1 MSNNINRVTITGNLT
16 RDPELRA
23 LPSGLGV
30 CNLRIACSTR
40 RKNVSTGEWGDT
52 PNYFDVTVWGAQGES
67 ASRFLKRGR
76 AVAVDGRLEWR
87 EWEAADGKR
96 RQAVG
101 IVADVVQ
108 FLGSP
113 AAASGSDPA
122 AAGEGDGDGEQ
133 PDAVLEPGEALEHR
147 EAETQVA
154 ETF

>member
-16 RDPELRA
+16 RDPELRS

-30 CNLRIACSTR
+30 CNLRIATSTR
-40 RKNVSTGEWGDT
+40 RKNTATGEWDDR
-52 PNYFDVTVWGAQGES
+52 PNYFDVTVWGAQGEN
-67 ASRFLKRGR
+67 AARFLSRGR
-76 AVAVDGRLEWR
+76 PVAVDGRLEWR
-87 EWEAADGKR
+87 EWETTEGQR

-113 AAASGSDPA
+113 VGASENGSA
-122 AAGEGDGDGEQ
+122 SAGEDPDG
-133 PDAVLEPGEALEHR
+133 AEAPAE
-147 EAETQVA
+147 EAQAETQVV